1 MLNNKK
7 LVLFCVIISV
17 SLYADRHTSVIDITN
32 MPSMKILEFD
42 AEKKRASVKRLAEDA
57 EEFFKKNTVR
67 KACKNFSHSE
77 KFRQGEVYVFVLDK
91 NGVFLAHGQEPQL
104 IWKNMY
110 NVKDARG
117 SYFVRDMLS
126 MAKEGGGWVTYEWRD
141 ASKVS
146 YVQPVKKDGNMYVI
160 GAGYYPHSKKDSVIT
175 LVKGAVEVV
184 KQDLKEG
191 KPIAQAF
198 STISYPLGRFVLGDL
213 YLYALDFEGN
223 IFSNGN
229 RPGLIGS
236 NAWDYRDADGKLV
249 NQEVVQMLET
259 SAEGVWIDYQSKG
272 ALKRAYAE
280 KVVDENDKEYFIAC
294 GYYPKAD
301 RKSAERLAKR
311 AFQYMKGH
319 GLSDA
324 VKVFSGPHD
333 NTYRFGDQ
341 YVVVYDKEG
350 KCIAHGSN
358 LDLIGQNHFTKKD
371 EAGLYFV
378 QEMIAEAES
387 GGGWVDFKKKNSFES
402 VYVEEIKL
410 GSGEFIIGVGT
421 YPVSKRETM
430 LLIIKSGIGYLQS
443 HDKAAAFS
451 EFSTRDG
458 KFIRGDLSLFVYDD
472 EGTCFVAGDNVDAI
486 WRNFLKAKDEEGRP
500 IVQIFINTA
509 AGGPDQV
516 TFKRNNRQA
525 VAYVEQVEKDG
536 KKFVVGSHYYL

>member
-191 KPIAQAF
+191 KSIAQAF

-350 KCIAHGSN
+350 KCIAHGS
-358 LDLIGQNHFTKKD
+358 QC
-371 EAGLYFV
+371 LY
-378 QEMIAEAES
+378 
-387 GGGWVDFKKKNSFES
+387 N
-402 VYVEEIKL
+402 
-410 GSGEFIIGVGT
+410 
-421 YPVSKRETM
+421 
-430 LLIIKSGIGYLQS
+430 
-443 HDKAAAFS
+443 
-451 EFSTRDG
+451 
-458 KFIRGDLSLFVYDD
+458 
-472 EGTCFVAGDNVDAI
+472 
-486 WRNFLKAKDEEGRP
+486 
-500 IVQIFINTA
+500 
-509 AGGPDQV
+509 
-516 TFKRNNRQA
+516 
-525 VAYVEQVEKDG
+525 
-536 KKFVVGSHYYL
+536 